1 MYIIMGVSINGGIPY
16 QWLVY
21 KGKSTYK
28 WMIWGYPILGNP
40 DVLLF
45 EFFTLD
51 KADIDIFLLAEMWIF
66 VLREYVL
73 FFGELRISKFKVT
86 AYDKVTKLLYK

>member
-1 MYIIMGVSINGGIPY
+1 MEVSPINGWFIRENPPING
-16 QWLVY
+16 WFGV
-21 KGKSTYK
+21 T
-28 WMIWGYPILGNP
+28 PILGNP